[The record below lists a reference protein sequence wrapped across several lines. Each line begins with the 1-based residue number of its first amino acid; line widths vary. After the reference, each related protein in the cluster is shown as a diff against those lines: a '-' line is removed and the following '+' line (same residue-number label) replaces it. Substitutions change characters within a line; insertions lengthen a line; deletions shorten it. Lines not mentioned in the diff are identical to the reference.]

1 MKHQHHPHQGIP
13 VGKPYAPPPAAPAK
27 RSSWWLKGA
36 GALLLGAGCV
46 AVGAFVLPKL
56 ESRKAP
62 QGEPPPAVARGS
74 IADTPELDPTAGK
87 SALQMAME
95 AADAAQTVAE
105 AEYTG
110 VSVPEKLDSYTVT
123 IPDQPK
129 DEPTVKITRPAAE
142 PVVVPQL
149 PANSNHGDVAKAID
163 ADIDRKLDAAKIMA
177 SPTAD
182 DAEFLR
188 RVYLDLT
195 GKIPSYEQ
203 SRAFLDSKDPYKRT
217 KLIDEILA
225 SDAFGEH
232 LAGFWTDLLIKRDF
246 DNNKNLKTEAFH
258 KWLAEKFNKG
268 EPWNK
273 IVHEMMTAEGK
284 ETENPAVFFLLT
296 NQDNNQPAASKL
308 VGATGNLFMGIQIQ
322 CAECHVHPFT
332 SKWKPSD
339 FWGMAAFFGHTR
351 FEREGADKKG
361 KGGIAIAKEVDSAKE
376 MKKDKKDK
384 SPPIPTGAV
393 IAIPDPTNAKK
404 TVGTAKA
411 KFFEGAEPK
420 LAEKGPYRPAVADWV
435 TSSKNHYF
443 APAMVNRTWAMLF
456 ARGFVNPLDDMKD
469 DNPASHPAAL
479 KLLAA
484 EFNKSGYDV
493 KHLIR
498 CMLNTQ
504 AYQRSSRPMPQN
516 KDDETLFSHMPVKVL
531 TSDQL
536 LDSIQ
541 VATRANLPKGGG
553 GGGGKGKNAG
563 GAPGLHG
570 FFDVNEYGDDPRD
583 YAYGIPHILKMMN
596 TNVTNSAYEA
606 ATRIVKSNGS
616 NKAKTIDDI
625 YLTVLS
631 RKPSPDEN
639 KRMQQFVAKQGEARG
654 YGSVFW
660 ALLNSA
666 EFVCNR

>member
-1 MKHQHHPHQGIP
+1 VKRHHHHHQDIP
-13 VGKPYAPPPAAPAK
+13 VGKPYSPPPA
-27 RSSWWLKGA
+27 SSGWWLKGLA
-36 GALLLGAGCV
+36 VLLVGAGCV
-46 AVGAFVLPKL
+46 AIGAFVLPKL
-56 ESRKAP
+56 ESRTGRQNEPAP
-62 QGEPPPAVARGS
+62 AAQAN
-74 IADTPELDPTAGK
+74 TPSDEAPVELAMSGK
-87 SALQMAME
+87 TALQMAME
-95 AADAAQTVAE
+95 AADQAQEKAE

-110 VSVPEKLDSYTVT
+110 VGVPEQLDTYTVT
-123 IPDQPK
+123 VPDQPM
-129 DEPTVKITRPAAE
+129 EPTAKITRPAAE

-149 PANSNHGDVAKAID
+149 PANSSHGDVAKAVD
-163 ADIDRKLDAAKIMA
+163 ADIDRKLEAAKMTP
-177 SPTAD
+177 SPLAD
-182 DAEFLR
+182 DAEFVR

-203 SRAFLDSKDPYKRT
+203 TRAFLDSKDPYKRS

-225 SDAFGEH
+225 SEAFGQH
-232 LAGFWTDLLIKRDF
+232 LANFWTDLLIKRDF
-246 DNNKNLKTEAFH
+246 DNNKNLKTDAFE
-258 KWLAEKFNKG
+258 KWLAEKFNKN

-273 IVHEMMTAEGK
+273 VVHAMMTAEGK
-284 ETENPAVFFLLT
+284 ETENPAVFFLLA
-296 NQDNNQPAASKL
+296 NQDNNQPNPSKL

-361 KGGIAIAKEVDSAKE
+361 KGGIAIAKEVNSAKE

-384 SPPIPTGAV
+384 SGPIPTGAV

-404 TVGTAKA
+404 TLGTAKA
-411 KFFEGAEPK
+411 KFFEGNEPK
-420 LAEKGPYRPAVADWV
+420 LSDKGPYRPAVADWV
-435 TSSKNHYF
+435 TSSKNRYF
-443 APAMVNRTWAMLF
+443 APAMVNRTWAMFF
-456 ARGFVNPLDDMKD
+456 ARGFVNPLDDMKE
-469 DNPASHPAAL
+469 DNAPSHPAAL
-479 KLLAA
+479 QLLAD
-484 EFNKSGYDV
+484 EFTKSNYDI

-504 AYQRSSRPMPQN
+504 AYQRTSRPTPDN
-516 KDDETLFSHMPVKVL
+516 KDDETLFSHMPIKVL
-531 TSDQL
+531 NADQL

-541 VATRANLPKGGG
+541 VATRSNLPRGG

-563 GAPGLHG
+563 TGPGLHG

-596 TNVTNSAYEA
+596 SNVTNSAYDA
-606 ATRIVKSNGS
+606 ANRIVKSNGS
-616 NKAKTIDDI
+616 NKAKIIEDI

-631 RKPSPDEN
+631 RKPSLDEN